1 METTETNV
9 YEVSVLYWV
18 WGHLRS
24 ERIIWFLESEKGQCS
39 GQQHQN
45 LFQNRL
51 RLDIK
56 VSSEIRNFQ
65 KILYK
70 FLALNDGEY
79 EVALKCANDANK
91 AIDGHTK
98 KTAHILTLQADS
110 NSLHG

>member
-1 METTETNV
+1 MLGLGSFEVIKNNPVSRKRERTMLRPATSESISKQIET
-9 YEVSVLYWV
+9 
-18 WGHLRS
+18 GHKG
-24 ERIIWFLESEKGQCS
+24 IILKSK
-39 GQQHQN
+39 
-45 LFQNRL
+45 
-51 RLDIK
+51 
-56 VSSEIRNFQ
+56 FQ
-65 KILYK
+65 KILYA